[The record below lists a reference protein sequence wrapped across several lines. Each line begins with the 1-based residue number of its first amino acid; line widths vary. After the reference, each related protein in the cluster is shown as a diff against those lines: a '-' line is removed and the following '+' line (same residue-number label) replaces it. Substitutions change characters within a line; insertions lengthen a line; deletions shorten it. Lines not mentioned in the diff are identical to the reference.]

1 MVRLPYETIGGNVSE
16 GETFSQLTE
25 YLRLAEEC
33 CYTISHLAR
42 ANDDNIRADGF
53 LRSGQNLAKMRE
65 LITTFTT
72 KGHRVIQ

>member
-1 MVRLPYETIGGNVSE
+1 MSTRLPYETKGGYVSE

-25 YLRLAEEC
+25 HLRLAEEC

-42 ANDDNIRADGF
+42 GNDDHIRADGF

-72 KGHRVIQ
+72 SRGRMQ